1 MIYGN
6 KKVRNLKNKIAG
18 LSRDFVLDFIIDIF
32 SR

>member
-6 KKVRNLKNKIAG
+6 KKSKKFKNKIAG